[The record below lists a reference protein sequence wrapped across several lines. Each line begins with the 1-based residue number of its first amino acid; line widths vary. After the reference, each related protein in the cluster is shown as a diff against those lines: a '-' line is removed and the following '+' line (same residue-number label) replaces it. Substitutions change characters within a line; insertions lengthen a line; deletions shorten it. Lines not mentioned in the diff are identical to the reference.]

1 MGELSDRVAIVTG
14 GAAGIGRTIARRL
27 AGQGATVVAAD
38 LESALPASGH
48 TDAGIVD
55 LAVDVT
61 DPASVDDLMA
71 RVRDEYGRV
80 DVLVNN
86 AGIFSSLT
94 PRPFTELEPDD
105 WRRVLDVNVV
115 GLFTCCK
122 AAVPVLTPGGRIVN
136 IASAAALKGLPM
148 FLHYVSS
155 KGAVLAMTRALAR
168 ELADRDVR
176 VNAVAPGF
184 TLSDA
189 VRDNEE
195 LIGGLRESAVQTRLL
210 HRDQVPDDV
219 AGVVCFL
226 AGDAADFITGQ
237 TFVVDGGSVLH

>member
-1 MGELSDRVAIVTG
+1 MDALSGRVAVVTG

-27 AGQGATVVAAD
+27 ADRGARVVAAD
-38 LESALPASGH
+38 LDSVLGASDG
-48 TDAGIVD
+48 TEAGITH
-55 LAVDVT
+55 LPVDVT

-71 RVRDEYGRV
+71 RVRDEHGRV

-94 PRPFTELEPDD
+94 PTPFTELEPDD

-122 AAVPVLTPGGRIVN
+122 AAVPVLAPGGRIVN

-189 VRDNEE
+189 VRDNED

-226 AGDAADFITGQ
+226 AGDDADFITGQ